1 MEILQNPVIVPLGA
15 LLMVVAVVIVDCVKK
30 LRERELEA
38 QCELRLREME
48 HQQRM
53 RELEVAVER
62 GPRRVSTGLKGDHF
76 RRLSGV

>member
-1 MEILQNPVIVPLGA
+1 MEIFQNPMIVPLGA

-38 QCELRLREME
+38 QRELRLREME

-53 RELEVAVER
+53 RELEVAFARE
-62 GPRRVSTGLKGDHF
+62 PRRAQV
-76 RRLSGV
+76 

>member
-53 RELEVAVER
+53 RELEVAFER
-62 GPRRVSTGLKGDHF
+62 EPKRAQV
-76 RRLSGV
+76 

>member
-15 LLMVVAVVIVDCVKK
+15 LVMVVAVVIVDCVKK

-38 QCELRLREME
+38 QREIRLREME

-53 RELEVAVER
+53 RELEVAFER
-62 GPRRVSTGLKGDHF
+62 EPKRAQA
-76 RRLSGV
+76 

>member
-48 HQQRM
+48 HEQRM

-62 GPRRVSTGLKGDHF
+62 EPKRVSTSLKGDHF
-76 RRLSGV
+76 RRLSGI

>member
-30 LRERELEA
+30 LRERELEVH
-38 QCELRLREME
+38 CELRLREME

-62 GPRRVSTGLKGDHF
+62 EPKRARV
-76 RRLSGV
+76 

>member
-38 QCELRLREME
+38 RCELRLREME

-62 GPRRVSTGLKGDHF
+62 EPKRGRV
-76 RRLSGV
+76 